1 MALVG
6 VIPKP
11 THVLDLFSA
20 VADQGVVDGDHPAP
34 RIARRGTL
42 LQPFQAM
49 FVEPF
54 PVPSHL
60 RNPAV
65 QAGLIGGL
73 DELGVDRRYIF
84 AFGHHQPGQIL
95 AKVTA
100 LRGVGEE
107 AAELGHRV
115 FNHRGKINNTWH
127 EQPLSWPGE
136 TKAGDAFVLPN
147 IPSSIEFALPSILD
161 RLSQEFCLLQKSSLT
176 LNSNPKVE
184 KDLLHFL
191 EILKEAA

>member
-1 MALVG
+1 MA
-6 VIPKP
+6 
-11 THVLDLFSA
+11 
-20 VADQGVVDGDHPAP
+20 DHPAR

-54 PVPSHL
+54 PVPPHL

-95 AKVTA
+95 GEVTA
-100 LRGVGEE
+100 LRGVGED
-107 AAELGHRV
+107 AAELCHRF

-161 RLSQEFCLLQKSSLT
+161 RLSRNSAFCKSPGVNLT
-176 LNSNPKVE
+176 CLPVPKL
-184 KDLLHFL
+184 KQWDRGCP
-191 EILKEAA
+191 ILCISFYYVIPYYL